1 MPEQKINV
9 NVGGSLLTFLGVLL
23 VILKLAEVINWSWW
37 IVLIPLYPLVVCL
50 VILFGLF
57 FFAGCVAVC
66 EFFLSKV
73 KG

>member
-9 NVGGSLLTFLGVLL
+9 NVGGGLLTFLGVLL

-37 IVLIPLYPLVVCL
+37 IVLIPLYPLVI
-50 VILFGLF
+50 ILGLF
-57 FFAGCVAVC
+57 FFEGCVAVC

-73 KG
+73 RGVKP